1 MYSHHDHPA
10 HGRVAAVARK
20 EIRDSFRDR
29 RAILVMLVTAI
40 VAGPVLLML
49 VMNLI
54 AKQLDRGR
62 ELSLPVVGSEQAP
75 ALMAFLE
82 RQQISVVPAPSG
94 FEDQI
99 RTGDLDVVL
108 EVDTAF
114 AQDVAAGKR
123 GKVRLYYDRSR
134 DRARPS
140 IDQVESVLRAY
151 NAGWGQSRLIL
162 RGVAPAVSVPL
173 DIEARDLATP
183 QSSGALVLFLVA
195 YYGLFAA
202 VMGGMAAALD
212 TTAGER
218 ERGSLEPLLTTP
230 VSPLEIAV
238 GKWLAICLLNLLV
251 VAVTLAGFYLT
262 LRFGPL
268 PAVGIP
274 FVFGL
279 AQFGAFVLV
288 LVPLIVLVPAFLL
301 YVGMRGRSVKEA
313 QANISVLLFAVS
325 ILPAAQMFL
334 QKKEPDWLHWLPVTG
349 QYSLLSRV
357 LRGDPLSLA
366 SLAAS
371 YALPA
376 LLTAVALMLTA
387 RILSRESVL
396 AGK

>member
-1 MYSHHDHPA
+1 MDSHHDHPA

-62 ELSLPVVGSEQAP
+62 ELSLPVAGSERAP

-82 RQQISVVPAPSG
+82 RQQISVVPAPTG

-99 RTGDLDVVL
+99 RTGDLDVAL
-108 EVDTAF
+108 EVDTVF
-114 AQDVAAGKR
+114 AQDVANGKR

-218 ERGSLEPLLTTP
+218 ERGSLEPLLTSP
-230 VSPLEIAV
+230 VSPLEIAI

>member
-82 RQQISVVPAPSG
+82 RQQISVVPAPPG

-349 QYSLLSRV
+349 QYSLLSKV

>member
-1 MYSHHDHPA
+1 MDSHHDHPA

-62 ELSLPVVGSEQAP
+62 ELSLPVAGSERAP

-82 RQQISVVPAPSG
+82 RQQISVVPAPTG

-99 RTGDLDVVL
+99 RTGDLDVAL
-108 EVDTAF
+108 EVDTVF
-114 AQDVAAGKR
+114 AQDVANGKR

-230 VSPLEIAV
+230 VSPLEIAI